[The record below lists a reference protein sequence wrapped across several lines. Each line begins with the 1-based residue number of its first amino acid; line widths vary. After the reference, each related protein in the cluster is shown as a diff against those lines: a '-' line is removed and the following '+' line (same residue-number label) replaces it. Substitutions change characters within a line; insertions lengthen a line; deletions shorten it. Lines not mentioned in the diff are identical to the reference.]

1 MIKILSIGF
10 GDKKKVKYEKE
21 NNIGITETYQLSTE
35 DDFRPEILEP
45 YVNARSLVFEVFK
58 VFKLFEEEWMK
69 IKSIS
74 LKWHKQLPRIIT
86 EVKYVL
92 LITNKKGD
100 ECTITT
106 SWLPVEEE
114 IQDKLI
120 PLVEEI
126 ERFVR
131 GTRAQ
136 GKLFTDDIQQ
146 VPMATQRDLA
156 EYDTDELD
164 ADDVAIFHVNDIQV
178 KEVRQ

>member
-1 MIKILSIGF
+1 MRILSIGF
-10 GDKKKVKYEKE
+10 GDKKKVKYEKA
-21 NNIGITETYQLSTE
+21 NNAGITETYQLSTE

-45 YVNARSLVFEVFK
+45 YVNARALVFEVFK

-74 LKWHKQLPRIIT
+74 FKWHKQMPRVIT

-100 ECTITT
+100 ECTIST
-106 SWLPVEEE
+106 SWLPIEEE
-114 IQDKLI
+114 TQDKLI

-126 ERFVR
+126 ELFVK

-136 GKLFTDDIQQ
+136 GKLW
-146 VPMATQRDLA
+146 
-156 EYDTDELD
+156 EEEL
-164 ADDVAIFHVNDIQV
+164 ADDAVDGETFHINDLVQEG
-178 KEVRQ
+178 KEND